1 MPRFHLSLQLYPFS
15 IPKEDQD
22 SVIMNDPGMFR
33 ALSKTQ
39 RMAVKHRRQEKAI
52 LRRTIAAVSKEKEKL
67 RIPLGGLP
75 Q

>member
-1 MPRFHLSLQLYPFS
+1 MLHFPPSLLLVYL
-15 IPKEDQD
+15 KEEQD

-39 RMAVKHRRQEKAI
+39 RMAVKHRRQEKII
-52 LRRTIAAVSKEKEKL
+52 LRRTIAAVTKSKEKL

>member
-1 MPRFHLSLQLYPFS
+1 M
-15 IPKEDQD
+15 
-22 SVIMNDPGMFR
+22 IMNDPGMFR
-33 ALSKTQ
+33 ALSKAQ
-39 RMAVKHRRQEKAI
+39 RMAVKHRRQEKVI